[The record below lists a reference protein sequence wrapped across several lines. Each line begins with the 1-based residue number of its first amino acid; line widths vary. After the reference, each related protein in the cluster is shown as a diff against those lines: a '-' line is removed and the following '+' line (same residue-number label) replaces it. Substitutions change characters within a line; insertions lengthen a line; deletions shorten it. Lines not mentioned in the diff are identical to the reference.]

1 VSRYADAGVDLT
13 ASDEFTVS
21 IADRVRATWKDS
33 VVGSF
38 GSFAAGVT
46 IPSGYREP
54 VIMMTTDG
62 VGTKTE
68 LAATLSRYDGIGRD
82 LVAMCVDDL
91 AALGAAPIGF
101 TDYLA
106 VGALDQA
113 RDGAIV
119 ASVAAA
125 CEEVGCPLLGGETAL
140 HPGVLDPARFDVAG
154 AAIGV
159 VERSRIPDP
168 RRVVAGDVVVG
179 IESPNV
185 RSNGFSLVRSIFD
198 RDALAEPFEDR
209 TIGDVLLE
217 PSVLYA
223 PTVLAVVQAMD
234 VHGLVHVTGGG
245 LPGNVPRVLGDGLG
259 ARIDPAAWPVPDVFR
274 LIARRGGVDES
285 DMFGAFNM
293 GVGFVLI
300 VEPDLVAAAIEVI
313 EGNGRRA
320 WPIGQIVD
328 GGGVTFSDGSGACR

>member
-1 VSRYADAGVDLT
+1 MSRYADAGVDVT
-13 ASDEFTVS
+13 ASDEFTAS

-46 IPSGYREP
+46 VPPGYREP

-68 LAATLSRYDGIGRD
+68 LAVTLGSYDGIGRD

-91 AALGAAPIGF
+91 AALAAVPIGF

-106 VGALDQA
+106 VGALDRA
-113 RDGAIV
+113 RDEAIV
-119 ASVAAA
+119 ASAAEA

-140 HPGVLDPARFDVAG
+140 HPRVLGPAQFDIAG

-168 RRVVAGDVVVG
+168 DRVMPGDVLIG

-185 RSNGFSLVRSIFD
+185 RSNGFSLVRSVFD
-198 RDALAEPFEDR
+198 RDALAEPFEDG
-209 TIGDVLLE
+209 TLGDALLE
-217 PSVLYA
+217 PSVLYTPA
-223 PTVLAVVQAMD
+223 VLTMVRAVD

-245 LPGNVPRVLGDGLG
+245 LPGNLPRVLGDGRG
-259 ARIDPAAWPVPDVFR
+259 ARIDPAAWPVPEVFR
-274 LIARRGGVDES
+274 LIAERGGVDGS
-285 DMFGAFNM
+285 DMFGTFNM
-293 GVGFVLI
+293 GVGFVVI
-300 VEPDLVAAAIEVI
+300 VEPGLVEEAIDAIE
-313 EGNGRRA
+313 GYGHGA
-320 WPIGQIVD
+320 WPIGRIVEGD
-328 GGGVTFSDGSGACR
+328 GVTFH

>member
-1 VSRYADAGVDLT
+1 MSRYAEVGVDVT

-38 GSFAAGVT
+38 GSFGAGVT

-68 LAATLSRYDGIGRD
+68 LAVTLGRYEGIGRD

-106 VGALDQA
+106 VGVLDQE
-113 RDGAIV
+113 RDAAIV

-140 HPGVLDPARFDVAG
+140 HPGVLGPAQFDVAG

-159 VERSRIPDP
+159 VERSRIPDLNK
-168 RRVVAGDVVVG
+168 VMSGDVLVG

-198 RDALAEPFEDR
+198 PDTLAEPFEGR
-209 TIGDVLLE
+209 TIGEVLLE

-223 PTVLAVVQAMD
+223 PAVLAVVRSMD

-245 LPGNVPRVLGDGLG
+245 LPGNIPRVMRDGLG
-259 ARIDPAAWPVPDVFR
+259 AMIDPAAWPVPAVFR
-274 LIARRGGVDES
+274 LIAERGDVGES
-285 DMFGAFNM
+285 DMFGTFNM
-293 GVGFVLI
+293 GIGFVLI
-300 VEPDLVAAAIEVI
+300 VEPALVERAIDVI
-313 EGNGRRA
+313 EENGRGA
-320 WPIGQIVD
+320 WPIGQIVEGD
-328 GGGVTFSDGSGACR
+328 GVTLSDGSGAYR

>member
-1 VSRYADAGVDLT
+1 VSRYAEVGVDVT

-46 IPSGYREP
+46 IPSGYEEP

-62 VGTKTE
+62 VGTKIE
-68 LAATLSRYDGIGRD
+68 LAVALDRYEGIGRD

-91 AALGAAPIGF
+91 AALGAEPIGF

-113 RDGAIV
+113 RDEAIV
-119 ASVAAA
+119 SSAAAA

-140 HPGVLDPARFDVAG
+140 HPGVLGPTQFDVAG

-168 RRVVAGDVVVG
+168 NSVATGDVLIGVS
-179 IESPNV
+179 SPNV
-185 RSNGFSLVRSIFD
+185 RSNGFSLIRSIFD
-198 RDALAEPFEDR
+198 VGALHEPFEGR
-209 TIGDVLLE
+209 TVGEVLLE
-217 PSVLYA
+217 PSVLYTQA
-223 PTVLAVVQAMD
+223 ILEVVRAVNVHAM
-234 VHGLVHVTGGG
+234 VHVTGGG
-245 LPGNVPRVLGDGLG
+245 LPGNVPRVMRDGFG
-259 ARIDPAAWPVPDVFR
+259 VRIDPASWPVPEVFH
-274 LIARRGGVDES
+274 LISERGGVDRA
-285 DMFGAFNM
+285 DMFETFNM
-293 GVGFVLI
+293 GIGFVLI
-300 VEPDLVAAAIEVI
+300 VEPGRVEKAIGVLANT
-313 EGNGRRA
+313 GNDA
-320 WPIGQIVD
+320 WPIGEVVE
-328 GGGVTFSDGSGACR
+328 GSGVTLG

>member
-1 VSRYADAGVDLT
+1 VSRYADVGVDVT

-21 IADRVRATWKDS
+21 IADRVRATWRNS

-68 LAATLSRYDGIGRD
+68 LAVALGTYDGIGRD
-82 LVAMCVDDL
+82 LVAMCIDDL
-91 AALGAAPIGF
+91 AALGAMPIGF

-106 VGALDQA
+106 VGALDAA
-113 RDGAIV
+113 RDHSIV
-119 ASVAAA
+119 SSVAAA
-125 CEEVGCPLLGGETAL
+125 CEEAGCPLLGGETAL
-140 HPGVLDPARFDVAG
+140 HPGVLGVSQFDVAG

-159 VERSRIPDP
+159 VERSRIPDLG
-168 RRVVAGDVVVG
+168 RVVAGDVVVG
-179 IESPNV
+179 IDSPNV

-198 RDALAEPFEDR
+198 PGTLGEPFEGR
-209 TIGDVLLE
+209 TIGDALLE

-223 PTVLAVVQAMD
+223 PTVLAAMQALD

-245 LPGNVPRVLGDGLG
+245 LPGNVPRVLADGLG
-259 ARIDPAAWPVPDVFR
+259 ARIDPTAWPVPEVFR
-274 LIARRGGVDES
+274 LIAKRGVVDLS
-285 DMFGAFNM
+285 DMFGTFNM
-293 GVGFVLI
+293 GIGFVLI
-300 VEPDLVAAAIEVI
+300 VEPALVGEVIEVI
-313 EGNGRRA
+313 EENGRSA
-320 WPIGQIVD
+320 WPIGQIVE
-328 GGGVTFSDGSGACR
+328 GEGVTFR

>member
-1 VSRYADAGVDLT
+1 VSRYADAGVDVT

-46 IPSGYREP
+46 MPSGYREP

-68 LAATLSRYDGIGRD
+68 LAVELGRYDGIGRD

-106 VGALDQA
+106 VGELDQA
-113 RDGAIV
+113 RDESIV

-140 HPGVLDPARFDVAG
+140 HPGVLGPAQFDVAG

-168 RRVVAGDVVVG
+168 GRAMPGDIVVG

-198 RDALAEPFEDR
+198 RDSLAEPFEGR

-217 PSVLYA
+217 PSVLYT
-223 PTVLAVVQAMD
+223 PTVLAVVRVTD
-234 VHGLVHVTGGG
+234 VHGLAHVTGGG
-245 LPGNVPRVLGDGLG
+245 LPGNVPRVLDGGLG
-259 ARIDPAAWPVPDVFR
+259 VRIDPGAWPVPEVFR
-274 LIARRGGVDES
+274 LIAERGGVDES
-285 DMFGAFNM
+285 DMFGTFNM

-300 VEPDLVAAAIEVI
+300 VEPDLAGKAIDVI
-313 EGNGRRA
+313 EENGRRA
-320 WPIGQIVD
+320 WPIGQVVD
-328 GGGVTFSDGSGACR
+328 GGGVAFVQ